1 MQSIRIQPR
10 ANIISSVP
18 AESRIRMRAFG
29 REALICLAFLALTAV
44 MAWPWVF
51 HVRDHCS
58 DAFSENLMPWYAR
71 TSASED
77 IIGACACAGG

>member
-1 MQSIRIQPR
+1 
-10 ANIISSVP
+10 
-18 AESRIRMRAFG
+18 MRAFG

-44 MAWPWVF
+44 MAWPWVL